1 MAYDF
6 PFEVQQAAMTPAI
19 KDSVLDVFIQVQ
31 HGKNG
36 FSVIFK
42 DKG

>member
-6 PFEVQQAAMTPAI
+6 PFEVLQAVLSPAI
-19 KDSVLDVFIQVQ
+19 KDSVLDVFVQVQ

-36 FSVIFK
+36 FSVIFE